1 VILRKAAPR
10 VWGPRFWVLTFWGI
24 IAAASLV
31 LAPLPAAAHR
41 GHAALS
47 VVDINAKTGAV
58 TVRHRVAAHDAEPTL
73 AVIAPDANASL
84 DDPEAIE
91 ALKAYMLKQFCVAV
105 DGKIVELTLK
115 DLTLGADEVRFEYVG
130 KIAPADA
137 AALVGIKAAMF
148 SDVYSDEV
156 NQVDVRRFGVTRTL
170 IFTGAEAV
178 VGQYLDPVDPPTKP

>member
-1 VILRKAAPR
+1 M
-10 VWGPRFWVLTFWGI
+10 

-91 ALKAYMLKQFCVAV
+91 ALKAYMLKQPRSTAAATASPTTC
-105 DGKIVELTLK
+105 
-115 DLTLGADEVRFEYVG
+115 RP
-130 KIAPADA
+130 APARSPTPCATSPRSRSTCRAMSACA
-137 AALVGIKAAMF
+137 AI
-148 SDVYSDEV
+148 
-156 NQVDVRRFGVTRTL
+156 
-170 IFTGAEAV
+170 
-178 VGQYLDPVDPPTKP
+178 PTSPS

>member
-1 VILRKAAPR
+1 VILRKAAP
-10 VWGPRFWVLTFWGI
+10 FFWGI
-24 IAAASLV
+24 LAAASLV

-47 VVDINAKTGAV
+47 VIEINAKTGLV
-58 TVRHRVAAHDAEPTL
+58 TVSHRVPAHDAEPAL

-91 ALKAYMLKQFCVAV
+91 ALKVYMLKQFCVAV

-137 AALVGIKAAMF
+137 AALIGVKAAMF
-148 SDVYSDEV
+148 ADVYNDEV
-156 NQVDVRRFGVTRTL
+156 NQVNIRRFGVTRTL
-170 IFTGAEAV
+170 VFTGAEAV
-178 VGQYLDPVDPPTKP
+178 VGQYLDPVEPPTKP

>member
-1 VILRKAAPR
+1 MIRSPAAP
-10 VWGPRFWVLTFWGI
+10 WFWGM
-24 IAAASLV
+24 IAAASLA

-41 GHAALS
+41 GHGALS
-47 VVDINAKTGAV
+47 VVEINAKTGAIAV
-58 TVRHRVAAHDAEPTL
+58 SHRIPAHDAEPAL
-73 AVIAPDANASL
+73 AVIAPDAQASL

-115 DLTLGADEVRFEYVG
+115 NLTLGADEVRFDYVG

-156 NQVDVRRFGVTRTL
+156 NQVNIRRFGVTRTL
-170 IFTGAEAV
+170 VFTGAESV
-178 VGQYLDPVDPPTKP
+178 VGQYLDPIEPTKP

>member
-1 VILRKAAPR
+1 VISRKAPLR
-10 VWGPRFWVLTFWGI
+10 SLGVRFWGV

-47 VVDINAKTGAV
+47 VVEINAKTGVV
-58 TVRHRVAAHDAEPTL
+58 TVSHRVAAHDAEPALT
-73 AVIAPDANASL
+73 VIAPDAQASL
-84 DDPEAIE
+84 DDPEAVE

-105 DGKIVELTLK
+105 DGKIVALTLK

-137 AALVGIKAAMF
+137 TALIGIKAAMF
-148 SDVYSDEV
+148 ADIYNDEV
-156 NQVDVRRFGVTRTL
+156 NQVNVRRFGVTRTL
-170 IFTGAEAV
+170 VFTGAEAV
-178 VGQYLDPVDPPTKP
+178 VGQYLDPVEATKP